1 MGWLGKIVGGTIG
14 FALGGPLGAVAGAA
28 FGHAY
33 DKFGDFDGLQE
44 LPQLSN
50 DEQGQLTFFVA
61 AFSMLAKMARADG
74 HVSQAEIATI
84 ERFMTQELRLTPQ
97 SRNVAVNIF
106 QTALNSPARFEDY
119 AAQFYNQ
126 FRFQPQILEFM
137 LDILLRVAS
146 ADGTLS
152 PAEEA
157 MLKSAARQF
166 GFGEARF
173 QTFRSRYGDDI
184 EKDYA
189 VLGCQRSDSMD
200 TIKSAY
206 RQRVHEF
213 HPDKITAKGLPEEFT
228 RFAEE
233 KFREIQE
240 AWEKVK
246 ADKGEG

>member
-14 FALGGPLGAVAGAA
+14 FAIGGPLGAVAGAA

-33 DKFGDFDGLQE
+33 DKYGDFDGLQE
-44 LPQLSN
+44 PPQLSN

-74 HVSQAEIATI
+74 HVSKAEIETI
-84 ERFMTQELRLTPQ
+84 ESFMVKELRLTPQ

-119 AAQFYNQ
+119 AVQFYNQ

-137 LDILLRVAS
+137 LDILVRVAS
-146 ADGTLS
+146 ADGSLN

-157 MLKSAARQF
+157 MLKSAAKQF
-166 GFGEARF
+166 GFGESRF
-173 QTFRSRYGDDI
+173 DTVRSRYGDDI
-184 EKDYA
+184 DKYYA
-189 VLGCQRSDSMD
+189 VLGCHRTDSID
-200 TIKSAY
+200 TIKTAY
-206 RQRVHEF
+206 RKRVHEF

-233 KFREIQE
+233 KFRDIQD

-246 ADKGEG
+246 KDKGVN

>member
-1 MGWLGKIVGGTIG
+1 
-14 FALGGPLGAVAGAA
+14 
-28 FGHAY
+28 
-33 DKFGDFDGLQE
+33 
-44 LPQLSN
+44 
-50 DEQGQLTFFVA
+50 
-61 AFSMLAKMARADG
+61 MLAKMARADG

-184 EKDYA
+184 EKYYA